1 MRPFAFQQNQ
11 HSTFTHQ
18 KFNRDVQ
25 KKNKSKKI
33 RNKNSD
39 TGAVLTARSSSVSF
53 PAFDLKQLVNLS
65 QNSNYDGE

>member
-1 MRPFAFQQNQ
+1 MFRKKTN
-11 HSTFTHQ
+11 
-18 KFNRDVQ
+18 Q
-25 KKNKSKKI
+25 KKSGNKK
-33 RNKNSD
+33 SD